1 MRVIL
6 VRMVDHVFHKASCTN
21 ASVLMESVDSAASSS
36 DVEEM

>member
-6 VRMVDHVFHKASCTN
+6 VRMVDHVFHKASSTN
-21 ASVLMESVDSAASSS
+21 ASVLMDLEDSTASSP